1 MADYQINVGVQVEDS
16 QLNSLEN
23 KIKDLQNTPDI
34 KLGVDVQQGNL
45 KKSIESV
52 LTKVNKDYKKKYK
65 GSLTESI
72 VGTADKVKTS
82 ADGYK
87 DLGKALKSIN
97 SLADKEFNLRIN
109 IPDGVKNNLNNLHQK
124 LLAIKETA
132 QSMGS
137 IKLKVSDDLKMENGK
152 IDVSP
157 ADGKAAPKSI
167 NKNIKKLIS
176 GIKEGA
182 RVEGDLRKQ
191 LYSST
196 DSVFKNDLEKKI
208 KTIQKERDEAFKKL
222 NAMEDF
228 SGTDRI
234 STEEYVRAKTTVDD
248 YSKSLDKLNKKKEQF
263 NHNSSIYGTGDV
275 PPLNQK
281 LSKGYSERLS
291 RYNSLVNEIGRLNE
305 SLPYLSG
312 TELTKTKTMMDAY
325 IDEANKNAKYLSNPN
340 QFILKEDSRFSK
352 SKYLGIDAD
361 SGDVYRSMESMAT
374 ELAKGS
380 KYTTSYN
387 DATRKMTATIE
398 RNNGLTEKYQIRY
411 NKESGIQEASISSID
426 KHTKP
431 LSSYFSELGTKFKS
445 LSQYLVSNF
454 GFDVLQAGLASGINS
469 IKELDSA
476 MTELK
481 KTSNGTKEEYRSF
494 TKQANTDAK
503 DIGSTTTQITNSAA
517 DWSRLGYSL
526 KDSSI
531 MAKQTGIL
539 KNVSEFETI
548 EEATSA
554 MVGIMQAYKINPN
567 EADIVVDKLNKIG
580 NTQPISTSGLA
591 SALQI
596 AGSALE
602 VQGNSM
608 EESMAIITAM
618 NSSVQDPN
626 QAARAARTV
635 AMRLSGVSSETLQA
649 EGEDVEGL
657 IESVPKLE
665 SKIKSLTAV
674 NGEMGVSLTDSV
686 GNFRSTYD
694 ILLDIADKWEEI
706 KEADAKD
713 GKNRANDLLETMA
726 GKNRANAL
734 ASLLNSPDMLKN
746 VYIDATENSIGSAQN
761 ELNTWLDSVEAKT
774 NKVKESWSQ
783 LWQSDETTNV
793 MKGALSL
800 TEGILNTVNK
810 IGPGKTAS
818 GIAGAA
824 IGQLFDWGR
833 INYQFIL

>member
-109 IPDGVKNNLNNLHQK
+109 IPDGVKNNLDNLHQK

-137 IKLKVSDDLKMENGK
+137 IKLKVSDSLKMENGQ

-157 ADGKAAPKSI
+157 ADGKATPKSI
-167 NKNIKKLIS
+167 NKTIKKLIS

-222 NAMEDF
+222 NVMEDF

-248 YSKSLDKLNKKKEQF
+248 YSKALDKLNKKKEQF
-263 NHNSSIYGTGDV
+263 SHNSSIYGTGDV

-281 LSKGYSERLS
+281 LSEGYSERLS
-291 RYNSLVNEIGRLNE
+291 RYDSLVNEIGRLNE

-352 SKYLGIDAD
+352 SKYLGIDAG
-361 SGDVYRSMESMAT
+361 SGDVYRSMERMAT

-411 NKESGIQEASISSID
+411 NQESGIQEASISSID

-454 GFDVLQAGLASGINS
+454 GFDVLQAGLTSGINS

-531 MAKQTGIL
+531 LAKNTGIL

-548 EEATSA
+548 EDATSA
-554 MVGIMQAYKINPN
+554 MISMMKAYDVKAEGSMELI
-567 EADIVVDKLNKIG
+567 DKMNLIG
-580 NTQPISTSGLA
+580 NNYAISTDGIA
-591 SALQI
+591 TALQNS
-596 AGSALE
+596 GSALIAAGNDFDKSIAM
-602 VQGNSM
+602 VTAGNSV
-608 EESMAIITAM
+608 I
-618 NSSVQDPN
+618 QDPS
-626 QAARAARTV
+626 QVGRGLRTI
-635 AMRLSGVSSETLQA
+635 ALRLRGTTAEVLQS
-649 EGEDVEGL
+649 EGEDIEGL
-657 IESVPKLE
+657 VETTSKLQDN
-665 SKIKSLTAV
+665 IKSLTAV
-674 NGEMGVSLTDSV
+674 NGKMGVSILDAN
-686 GNFRSTYD
+686 GNYRDTYD
-694 ILLDIADKWEEI
+694 ILLDIANVWDELGK
-706 KEADAKD
+706 ADAKD
-713 GKNRANDLLETMA
+713 GKLRQAGILEMVA
-726 GKNRANAL
+726 GKNRASL
-734 ASLLNSPDMLKN
+734 AAAIFQNPKLLQD
-746 VYIDATENSIGSAQN
+746 VYKDVSTNYMNSAQN
-761 ELNTWLDSVEAKT
+761 ELNTYLDSIEAKT

-783 LWQSDETTNV
+783 IWQSEESTNV
-793 MKGALSL
+793 MKGVLSF
-800 TEGILNTVNK
+800 TEGLLNVVNK
-810 IGPGKTAS
+810 TGPGKTAF
-818 GIAGAA
+818 GIGGAVL
-824 IGQLFDWGR
+824 GQALDRGR